1 MHFTNKLKDIL
12 TKISLILDSLN
23 KVMMS
28 HLSDNQQIKY
38 YIMPVVETIF
48 NAWKLILV

>member
-12 TKISLILDSLN
+12 IKLSLTLGSLN
-23 KVMMS
+23 KVMMN

-38 YIMPVVETIF
+38 YIMPVEETIF